1 MAEAATVDSLDIQ
14 ITATANKAIAALET
28 LSKRLEGVAASLR
41 ETQKS
46 LDAQTRA
53 QEESNEAADDNS
65 TEIVKVT
72 SETKKMAAATNKAV
86 GTLAKLA
93 RAFGRIMLYRAI
105 RTIIKNIGAAI
116 KEGLTNLE
124 AYSREVG
131 TAFAPAVDN
140 LRKHVL
146 LLKNAFATA
155 LRPVIEALIPIII
168 KIVDALAYAADFI
181 AQVMS
186 VLTGKLDSKG
196 RYTKAILSDLQQSNK
211 QAKELRRTLLGFDEI
226 NRLDGNT
233 GSNENNSAGL
243 MFEQADVTDDAK
255 KVAGVLKDIWEKVKE
270 IATAVGEFIAKNPWV
285 LDLAAGL
292 LVALKLLK
300 TFSGVLSPILKI
312 VEAIGLKGIAIIAI
326 ITACAIWGDKISL
339 WFKKAINTVKRFF
352 GSIKTDSVAA
362 NATIRLISD
371 ALSFV
376 LEIIGTVSGAIYKL
390 FHGDLHG
397 ALEDGMKLFEL
408 VRKRV
413 VKIFIDVVNI
423 VLGIFSDVVNAIAS
437 AWTWL
442 HNKVF
447 APAINWA
454 ATALKNVGIWFQN
467 LGANIKIAVVTFVKF
482 LKERF
487 VDAINS
493 VADVINE
500 VIEVIN
506 WATGSNLK
514 PIHLECDTTALD
526 EELIRL
532 RDTKIPPIT
541 ETLEVV
547 GQWKEPAKLKL
558 QIDTSGASRAVDSL
572 GDKVNRLG
580 KAVASV
586 ATTFSNTSNTAALKF
601 NITKYASGGFPSVG
615 SVFIAGESGPELVTN
630 INGQTGVYN
639 TDQMAAAMY
648 NAMVS
653 ALQTMPRSGGGDI
666 YLDGE
671 VIYRNVVNRNNNQVR
686 STGRAA
692 LLT

>member
-28 LSKRLEGVAASLR
+28 LSKRLEGVAAALR
-41 ETQKS
+41 ETQKA

-53 QEESNEAADDNS
+53 QEDSNEAADDNS

-86 GTLAKLA
+86 SGLAKLA
-93 RAFGRIMLYRAI
+93 KAFGRIMLYRAI

-181 AQVMS
+181 AQVLS
-186 VLTGKLDSKG
+186 VITGKVDDKG

-233 GSNENNSAGL
+233 GSNESNSAGL

-270 IATAVGEFIAKNPWV
+270 ITTAVGEFIAKNPWV

-292 LVALKLLK
+292 LIALKLLK
-300 TFSGVLSPILKI
+300 TFGGVLKPIFSI

-326 ITACAIWGDKISL
+326 IAVCALWGDKIAK
-339 WFKKAINTVKRFF
+339 WFKKASTTVNGFF
-352 GSIKTDSVAA
+352 KNIKTNSVLA
-362 NATIRLISD
+362 NSVLGTLGD
-371 ALSFV
+371 AFGFI
-376 LEIIGTVSGAIYKL
+376 LEIIGTVASAIYKL
-390 FHGDLHG
+390 FHLDFKG
-397 ALEDGMKLFEL
+397 ALEDGIIILKTILKLAIS
-408 VRKRV
+408 V
-413 VKIFIDVVNI
+413 VVGVINI
-423 VLGIFSDVVNAIAS
+423 VLGLFSDAVNAIAS

-442 HNKVF
+442 HNNAF
-447 APAINWA
+447 APFINNVWTGLNKIWVWIVNAWADIKIGFFTFLRMALVAIDNA
-454 ATALKNVGIWFQN
+454 VQVAVGILN
-467 LGANIKIAVVTFVKF
+467 GLIDTFNT
-482 LKERF
+482 
-487 VDAINS
+487 I
-493 VADVINE
+493 
-500 VIEVIN
+500 
-506 WATGSNLK
+506 TGSDIQPLNI
-514 PIHLECDTTALD
+514 PIDTTVFDDTIARIENTKLD
-526 EELIRL
+526 
-532 RDTKIPPIT
+532 PIT

-547 GQWKEPAKLKL
+547 GKWKDPGKLKL
-558 QIDTSGASRAVDSL
+558 QIDATAAYRAVDSL
-572 GDKVNRLG
+572 GTRVNNLG
-580 KAVASV
+580 KAITSAVQGFNSV
-586 ATTFSNTSNTAALKF
+586 NNAAALKF

-639 TDQMAAAMY
+639 TDQMAAAIY
-648 NAMVS
+648 NAMTA
-653 ALQTMPRSGGGDI
+653 ALANAPRSGGGDI

>member
-41 ETQKS
+41 ETQKA

-93 RAFGRIMLYRAI
+93 KSFGRIMLYRAI
-105 RTIIKNIGAAI
+105 RTIIKNISAAI

-181 AQVMS
+181 AQVLS
-186 VLTGKLDSKG
+186 VITGKVDDKG

-226 NRLDGNT
+226 NRLDGDT
-233 GSNENNSAGL
+233 GKGESNSAGL

-255 KVAGVLKDIWEKVKE
+255 KVAGVLKDIWEKIKE
-270 IATAVGEFIAKNPWV
+270 IATAVGEFVAENPWV
-285 LDLAAGL
+285 LDLAGGL
-292 LVALKLLK
+292 FIAFNLLK
-300 TFSGVLSPILKI
+300 SFSGVLSPILKI

-339 WFKKAINTVKRFF
+339 WFKKASTSVKKFF
-352 GSIKTDSVAA
+352 GNIKTDSIAT
-362 NATIRLISD
+362 NATLKTIGDVLG
-371 ALSFV
+371 LV
-376 LEIIGTVSGAIYKL
+376 LEAIGTVASAIYKL
-390 FHGDLHG
+390 FHGDFKG
-397 ALEDGMKLFEL
+397 ALDDAQILLKLAL
-408 VRKRV
+408 KL
-413 VKIFIDVVNI
+413 IAGI
-423 VLGIFSDVVNAIAS
+423 VLGALNIILGIVEDVINEILLGVR
-437 AWTWL
+437 WL
-442 HNKVF
+442 YNNGI
-447 APAINWA
+447 APAINWTL
-454 ATALKNVGIWFQN
+454 TAWENVKIWFKN
-467 LGANIKIAVVTFVKF
+467 FGANFKIGVLQLVKF
-482 LKERF
+482 LLERLN
-487 VDAINS
+487 DGLKSIED
-493 VADVINE
+493 DVNE
-500 VIEVIN
+500 AIEVMN
-506 WATGSNLK
+506 WLFGTDWG
-514 PIHLECDTTALD
+514 PVHFHVDTTAID
-526 EELIRL
+526 EEMIRL

-541 ETLEVV
+541 ETIEFV
-547 GQWKEPAKLKL
+547 GKWKDPAKLKL
-558 QIDTSGASRAVDSL
+558 QIDTDAVYRAID
-572 GDKVNRLG
+572 GIGQKVNKLG
-580 KAVASV
+580 NAVASV
-586 ATTFSNTSNTAALKF
+586 SGALGINKEAKIL
-601 NITKYASGGFPSVG
+601 NMVKYASGGFPSVG

-639 TDQMAAAMY
+639 TDQMAAAIY
-648 NAMVS
+648 NAMTA
-653 ALQTMPRSGGGDI
+653 ALANAPRSGGGDI